1 VPALLDDFRVRLGL
15 VVAGGLAVRVAWV
28 LAWARNQDLA
38 GDQVFYHY
46 QGRALAEGAGF
57 VNPYAWNDTAQ
68 QIEIPTA
75 AHPPLY
81 SLYLGAV
88 SLLGGRS
95 ELTHR
100 MASVVLGAACVVLV
114 GLVARRLAGDR
125 AGLVAAAAAALYPN
139 LWINDGLLAAESL
152 YAPAIAVVLL
162 TAYRL
167 WDDVTVANAAWL
179 GAAIAVAALT
189 RAEAA
194 VLFVLLAVPLVVV
207 LRQVDW
213 RRKAVLIG
221 WLGLAGLITM
231 SPWLIRNLATFDDP
245 VFLSSGAG
253 YVIEISNCDET
264 YSGPMLGY
272 WSTAC
277 DREGSW
283 VYQPEFSDG
292 MTATERESAIR
303 DAAVQNATHEAEN
316 ERSKRAEGLGY
327 VRDHLGRVPVVVAAR
342 VGRMW
347 DVWRP
352 TQGVDLNVFFERRS
366 RLATEMGLA
375 AYYVLLPLAVVG
387 GAVLWRR
394 RITVLPF
401 VAVALMATTTAAMSF
416 GITRYRVGLDVG
428 LTVLA
433 GVAVDALW
441 RRFRR
446 RRAVSVAADDELVG
460 VDR

>member
-1 VPALLDDFRVRLGL
+1 MPALVDDFRVRLGL
-15 VVAGGLAVRVAWV
+15 VAAGGLAVRVAWV
-28 LAWARNQDLA
+28 LAWARNQELA

-57 VNPYAWNDTAQ
+57 VNPYAWNDTAR

-75 AHPPLY
+75 VHPPLY

-88 SLLGGRS
+88 SLFGGRS
-95 ELTHR
+95 ELSHR
-100 MASVVLGAACVVLV
+100 MASVVLGVACVVLV

-125 AGLVAAAAAALYPN
+125 AGLLAAVAAALYPN

-152 YAPAIAVVLL
+152 YAPAIAIVLL
-162 TAYRL
+162 TAYRF
-167 WDDVTVANAAWL
+167 WDDVSAANAAWL

-194 VLFVLLAVPLVVV
+194 ILFVLLAVPLIAI
-207 LRQVDW
+207 LRRVEW
-213 RRKAVLIG
+213 RRKVVLLG
-221 WLGLAGLITM
+221 WMALAGLVTM
-231 SPWLIRNLATFDDP
+231 SPWLIRNLTTFDDP
-245 VFLSSGAG
+245 VLLSSGAG

-277 DREGSW
+277 DRAESW
-283 VYQPEFSDG
+283 VYQPEFTEG
-292 MTATERESAIR
+292 MSAAERESAIR

-316 ERSKRAEGLGY
+316 ERSKRIEGMSY

-352 TQGVDLNVFFERRS
+352 AQGIDLNVFFERRG
-366 RLATEMGLA
+366 RLASQMALA
-375 AYYVLLPLAVVG
+375 SYYVLLPLAVVG

-394 RITVLPF
+394 RITVVPF
-401 VAVALMATTTAAMSF
+401 VALGLMATTTAAMSF

-446 RRAVSVAADDELVG
+446 RSAPGAADTELVG
-460 VDR
+460 ATP